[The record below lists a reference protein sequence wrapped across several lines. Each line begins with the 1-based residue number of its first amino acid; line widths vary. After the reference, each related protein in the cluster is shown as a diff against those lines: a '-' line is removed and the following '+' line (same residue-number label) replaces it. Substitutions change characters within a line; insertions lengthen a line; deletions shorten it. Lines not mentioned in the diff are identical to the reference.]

1 MILQLGSPAL
11 VGTMKS
17 PYLYLQV
24 AVARSY
30 SVKRNPVGD
39 LSARVHRVSDFL
51 WRLEVEN
58 FRGLFEY

>member
-30 SVKRNPVGD
+30 SVKRTPQET
-39 LSARVHRVSDFL
+39 LSARVHRVSDFP
-51 WRLEVEN
+51 WRLKVED
-58 FRGLFEY
+58 L